1 MRITRKPTGIGDLLI
16 KDSLVIVNEFHRENF
31 GLDFISDNCEFREHV
46 PTKLNIPSINYLTIV
61 DSRPE
66 IFAEVLN
73 KSSQLF
79 QRPKFLLWCVFP
91 KNHTHLV
98 DWIINQKSIKNL
110 SIRDYIISDQTISL
124 SIGLAEENDLDATAF
139 FLGIKI
145 GLELNGQA
153 LSIAPDRRQEK
164 QLREQLV
171 SIVKSLELVNL
182 EPASTSENNLL
193 ETEVLEVSAQDKA
206 YIAELE
212 GRVVT
217 LQRKLDALQRKYDA
231 LANSKLGKI
240 VLTRWDKNRG
250 NEND

>member
-1 MRITRKPTGIGDLLI
+1 MRITSNPTGIGDLLI
-16 KDSLVIVNEFHRENF
+16 KDSLVIVNDFHRENL
-31 GLDFISDNCEFREHV
+31 GLDFISDNCEIREFV
-46 PTKLNIPSINYLTIV
+46 PTKLNIPSIDNLTIV

-66 IFAEVLN
+66 VFAEVLN

-91 KNHTHLV
+91 KNHAHLV
-98 DWIINQKSIKNL
+98 DWIINQKSISNL
-110 SIRDYIISDQTISL
+110 SIRDYIISDQAISL
-124 SIGLAEENDLDATAF
+124 SIGLVEENDLDATAV

-145 GLELNGQA
+145 GLELNGQE
-153 LSIAPDRRQEK
+153 LSIAPDRSQEK
-164 QLREQLV
+164 KLREQLV

-182 EPASTSENNLL
+182 EPVSTSENNLL
-193 ETEVLEVSAQDKA
+193 ETEVLKMSAQDRG